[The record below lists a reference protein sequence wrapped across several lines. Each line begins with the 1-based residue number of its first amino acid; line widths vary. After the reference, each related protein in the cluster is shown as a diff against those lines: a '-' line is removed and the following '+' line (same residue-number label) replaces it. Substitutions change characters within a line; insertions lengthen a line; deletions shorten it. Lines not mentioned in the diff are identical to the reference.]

1 VSSADIPSR
10 APAPADVLPHR
21 APFLFVDEVVDL
33 QPGRSARA
41 RYALTED
48 APFLAGHFPGRPI
61 MPGVLIVEALAQTGA
76 LAVLSE
82 PENAG
87 RLALFAGIERARF
100 RRQVLPGDTLDLEVV
115 LTRRRGPIGE
125 GEATAWV
132 DGAVACQAVLRFA
145 VTDADG

>member
-1 VSSADIPSR
+1 MPSSV
-10 APAPADVLPHR
+10 PAPADVLPHR

-41 RYALTED
+41 RFTLTAD
-48 APFLAGHFPGRPI
+48 APFLAGHFPGQPI

-100 RRQVLPGDTLDLEVV
+100 RRPVVPGDTLDLEVV

-125 GEATAWV
+125 GEATARV
-132 DGAVACQAVLRFA
+132 GDAVACQAVLRFA
-145 VTDADG
+145 VADREG

>member
-1 VSSADIPSR
+1 VSSDDMPSR
-10 APAPADVLPHR
+10 VPAPADVLPHR
-21 APFLFVDEVVDL
+21 APFLFLDEVVDL

-41 RYALTED
+41 RFSLTAD

-61 MPGVLIVEALAQTGA
+61 MPGVLIIEALAQTGA

-100 RRQVLPGDTLDLEVV
+100 RRPVVPGDTLDLEVE
-115 LTRRRGPIGE
+115 LTRRRGPLGE
-125 GEATAWV
+125 GEGTARV
-132 DGAVACQAVLRFA
+132 GDAIACQAVLRFA
-145 VTDADG
+145 VTDWEG

>member
-1 VSSADIPSR
+1 VSSAETPAR

-21 APFLFVDEVVDL
+21 APFLFVDEVIDL

-41 RYALTED
+41 RFALSED
-48 APFLAGHFPGRPI
+48 APFLAGHFPGQPI

-82 PENAG
+82 PGNAG
-87 RLALFAGIERARF
+87 KLALFAGIEKARF
-100 RRQVLPGDTLDLEVV
+100 RRPVLPGDTLDLEVV

-125 GEATAWV
+125 GEATASV
-132 DGAVACQAVLRFA
+132 DGAVACQAVLKFA
-145 VTDADG
+145 VTDRDG